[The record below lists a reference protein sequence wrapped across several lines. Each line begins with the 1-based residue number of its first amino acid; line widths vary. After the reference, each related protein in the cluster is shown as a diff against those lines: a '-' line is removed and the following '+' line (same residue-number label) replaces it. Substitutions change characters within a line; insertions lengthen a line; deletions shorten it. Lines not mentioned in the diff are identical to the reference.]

1 MCKKKDPNKKGFFKE
16 FKEFITRGN
25 VLDLAVGVI
34 IGGAFTAIVTALTGG
49 ILQPIINW
57 IISSIAGKDGL
68 EAARTILGQPVYH
81 WVEVI
86 QEVEG
91 NPEVVFVKE
100 IDWAKTNYIDWGA
113 FITAVINFL
122 LVALILFIIIKI
134 INGMQR
140 KALEAKAKLFEK
152 KEEPK
157 PEEEKAE

>member
-57 IISSIAGKDGL
+57 IISAIAGKDGL

-81 WVEVI
+81 WVETI

-134 INGMQR
+134 VNNMQR
-140 KALEAKAKLFEK
+140 KALEAKAKLAK
-152 KEEPK
+152 KEEEPK
-157 PEEEKAE
+157 AEEEKAE